1 VPGTEPIYVY
11 HTEIGG
17 AWHNTLQI
25 DPISSAAES
34 DQWIQDSISL
44 YTYRTQIASGKLQ
57 AIHRYYMEY
66 YFQNNRN
73 QVLQMHL
80 LTAETEPKEQ
90 SGWVYEKIIFYGLP
104 PEE

>member
-1 VPGTEPIYVY
+1 MPGTEPIYVY
-11 HTEIGG
+11 HTEISGV
-17 AWHNTLQI
+17 WHNTLQI
-25 DPISSAAES
+25 DPISSAAEL
-34 DQWIQDSISL
+34 DQWKQDSISL